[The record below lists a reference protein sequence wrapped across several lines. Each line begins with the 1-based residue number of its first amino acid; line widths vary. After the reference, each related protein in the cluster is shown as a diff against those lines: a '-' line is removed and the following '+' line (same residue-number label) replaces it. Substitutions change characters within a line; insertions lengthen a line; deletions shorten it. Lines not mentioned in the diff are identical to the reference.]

1 MSLSWIP
8 NAITLLRMLLAPPLA
23 WLILEGRHAEALALA
38 AFAGLSDAA
47 DGLLAKRYGWTS
59 RLGGLLDPIAD
70 KLMLLACFAALG
82 IGSEL
87 PSWLVWLVVGRDAVI
102 VAGALAYHRWV
113 GPLLAAPSSLSKVTT
128 VLQIALVLLV
138 LFDGLHA
145 VALPAWLT
153 AGTIL
158 LVAALTLASG
168 LHYVIAWGA
177 KARRTWR
184 DRERT

>member
-8 NAITLLRMLLAPPLA
+8 NAITVLRMLLAPPLA
-23 WLILEGRHAEALALA
+23 WLILAGHHAEALWLA
-38 AFAGLSDAA
+38 AFAGLSDAV

-82 IGSEL
+82 IGDEL
-87 PSWLVWLVVGRDAVI
+87 PAWLVWLVVGRDALI
-102 VAGALAYHRWV
+102 VAGALAYHRLV
-113 GPLLAAPSSLSKVTT
+113 GALQAAPSSLSKVTT
-128 VLQIALVLLV
+128 VFQIVLVLLV

-145 VALPAWLT
+145 VSLPDWVLGGAI
-153 AGTIL
+153 G

-168 LHYVIAWGA
+168 LHYVIVWSAR
-177 KARRTWR
+177 ARRAWR
-184 DRERT
+184 GREGT